1 MITIVSYP
9 TNTEQ
14 APRGRG
20 GTVHPIILDLGTRWV
35 CVCGQQ
41 HVTAVPN
48 PVESTA
54 LPIKNEAGWA
64 SKVVWTQKIH

>member
-35 CVCGQQ
+35 
-41 HVTAVPN
+41 
-48 PVESTA
+48 
-54 LPIKNEAGWA
+54 W
-64 SKVVWTQKIH
+64 VVSNTLRPCLTRGKGPLYPSERRLGGPQIWSGHRG